1 MEPINPL
8 LLMDLFTVLGLMDQ
22 KEAKAVRGVEDLEKA
37 RAVRRVMVA
46 RTAKEEEPTHGIN
59 LPRKEVK

>member
-1 MEPINPL
+1 
-8 LLMDLFTVLGLMDQ
+8 MDLFIVPDLMDQ
-22 KEAKAVRGVEDLEKA
+22 KGVRGVREAKAVRGVEDLEKA

-46 RTAKEEEPTHGIN
+46 RTAKEEELTHGIN

>member
-1 MEPINPL
+1 
-8 LLMDLFTVLGLMDQ
+8 MDQ

-46 RTAKEEEPTHGIN
+46 RTAKEEELTHGIN
-59 LPRKEVK
+59 LPRKEAR